1 MQRVLELVAPAEKFG
16 LKRSRKKIG
25 RNAYQPFRRA
35 SHAGDES

>member
-25 RNAYQPFRRA
+25 RNEYRSFRPA
-35 SHAGDES
+35 SHVGDES